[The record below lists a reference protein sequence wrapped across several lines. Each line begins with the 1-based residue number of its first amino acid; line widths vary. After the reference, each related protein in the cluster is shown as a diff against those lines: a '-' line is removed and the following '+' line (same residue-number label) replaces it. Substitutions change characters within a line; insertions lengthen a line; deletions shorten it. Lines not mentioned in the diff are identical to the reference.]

1 MASIGK
7 LGAWV
12 LVVALTIGAGGLG
25 ASHVIL
31 EGSREGH
38 GSWGQLLD
46 GGGYLVPQLDSEAA
60 KPATPPVA
68 APELLPAF
76 QLYVEDVPIVA
87 VATEEAA
94 VAVMTRVREV
104 ILEALAPG
112 GRVELRGVRV
122 REAVTVRPAQV
133 AAENISDVDSAASL
147 LLRGTTRVQVHSVQR
162 GQSLWSIAQSNAMTV
177 EQLRRA
183 NPSLTSDR
191 LQIGQ
196 QINLVVP
203 EPHVTVETVER
214 LTYAEAIGFGVEVSL
229 SPELWPWEE
238 RVQRPGVS
246 GQRQITVDIRRENG
260 REVSRT
266 VVSNVVVR
274 EPVVQ
279 LLVRGSREVPAPGTG
294 VYVWPLNGPI
304 TSGFGWRRLSG
315 RPDWH
320 AGVDIAAPIGTAMRA
335 AGGGVVVFA
344 AARGGYGR
352 LIVID
357 HGQHGG
363 RNLATA
369 YAHLSRFA
377 VRVGQTVEAGEVIG
391 YVGNTGFST
400 GPHLHFE
407 VHIDGERV
415 DPIAFFEGR

>member
-7 LGAWV
+7 LGVWV
-12 LVVALTIGAGGLG
+12 LVIILSIGAGEPGQLCPATVG
-25 ASHVIL
+25 PCAAACSF
-31 EGSREGH
+31 
-38 GSWGQLLD
+38 GQLLD
-46 GGGYLVPQLDSEAA
+46 GVGDLHYRLEDETAEPAAVPAAGPALVS
-60 KPATPPVA
+60 
-68 APELLPAF
+68 AF
-76 QLYVEDVPIVA
+76 QLYVDEVPIVA

-94 VAVMTRVREV
+94 LAVMTRVRELV
-104 ILEALAPG
+104 LEALSPG
-112 GRVELRGVRV
+112 GRTELRGVRV
-122 REAVTVRPAQV
+122 RETVTVRQV
-133 AAENISDVDSAASL
+133 QTAAENISEADMAASI
-147 LLRGTTRVQVHSVQR
+147 LLRGTTRVLAHTVQR
-162 GQSLWSIAQSNAMTV
+162 GQSLWSIAQANAMTT

-196 QINLVVP
+196 QLNLVVP

-214 LTYAEAIGFGVEVSL
+214 RTYTEAIGFGIEVTL

-246 GQRQITVDIRRENG
+246 GQREVTVDIRRENG
-260 REVSRT
+260 REISRT

-274 EPVVQ
+274 EPVAQ
-279 LLVRGSREVPAPGTG
+279 LLVRGSREVPSPGTG
-294 VYVWPLNGPI
+294 VHVWPLNGRI
-304 TSGFGWRRLSG
+304 TSDFGWRSLG
-315 RPDWH
+315 WH
-320 AGVDIAAPIGTAMRA
+320 NGVDIAAPIGTPIRA
-335 AGGGVVVFA
+335 AGRGVVVFA

-357 HGQHGG
+357 HGQQGST
-363 RNLATA
+363 NLATA

-377 VRVGQTVEAGEVIG
+377 VRVGQSVEAGEVIG
-391 YVGNTGFST
+391 YVGNTGRST